1 MQMASTAP
9 PDTDPV
15 DPLRSLIHSVA
26 PFVRRYF
33 RRRCFKD
40 FSMPNSRTRNFCI
53 IAHIDHGKTTLS
65 DRLLEFTGTVEKRE
79 SQEQLLD
86 AMDLERERGITIKS
100 HPVAMSYTAKDG
112 LVYKLNLMDTPG
124 HVDFAY
130 EVSRSLAACE
140 GAILV
145 VDAAQG
151 VEAQTVANVNLA
163 IKQGLTIV
171 PVINKIDLPNSDLPT
186 VRKQLEEILA
196 IPAEEA
202 VLASAK
208 AGIGII
214 DVLEAVVA
222 RIPAPTGKR
231 EDRLRALVFDS
242 TFDTYRGVVVYVRV
256 MDGAVKQGD
265 TIKLMATN
273 RPYDVKEVGIFSAT
287 HPKFVPQPELAA
299 GSVGYV
305 IANMKTSSE
314 VKVGDTLTSSKLP
327 AELPLDGFQE
337 VQPMVF
343 SGIYPINTADFEHLK
358 LAMGKLQLNDAA
370 FVFQA
375 ESSVAL
381 GFGFRCG
388 FLGLLHM
395 EIIQERLRREFDMDI
410 IATYPSVIYEV
421 YKTNGEMV
429 LVDNPEHLPDGS
441 VIAEIREPMVRC
453 FLMIPNENIS
463 PIMQLILEK
472 RGEVKHT
479 ESLDTRRVML
489 TTELPLNE
497 ILVDFVDRIKSI
509 TRGYGSMDYEH
520 ADHRVSKL
528 VKLDILVNGEPVD
541 AFSSI
546 VHRDKAESRGRA
558 LAAKLKEVIPSQM
571 FTVPIQ
577 AAIGGKI
584 VARETVTAQRKNV
597 IAKCYGGDISRKRK
611 LLEKQKEGKKRMKAI
626 GRVNIPQEA
635 FIEVL
640 KTN

>member
-1 MQMASTAP
+1 MSE
-9 PDTDPV
+9 
-15 DPLRSLIHSVA
+15 
-26 PFVRRYF
+26 
-33 RRRCFKD
+33 
-40 FSMPNSRTRNFCI
+40 SRIRNFCI

-65 DRLLEFTGTVEKRE
+65 DRLLEFTGTIEKRE
-79 SQEQLLD
+79 SQDQLLD
-86 AMDLERERGITIKS
+86 AMDLERERGITIKA
-100 HPVAMSYTAKDG
+100 HPIAMTYKAKDG
-112 LVYKLNLMDTPG
+112 LEYKLNLMDTPG
-124 HVDFAY
+124 HVDFSY

-151 VEAQTVANVNLA
+151 VEAQTVANLHLA
-163 IKQGLTIV
+163 NKQGLTIV

-186 VRKQLEEILA
+186 VRKQLEDILS

-208 AGIGII
+208 AGIGIVDI
-214 DVLEAVVA
+214 LEAVVT
-222 RIPAPTGKR
+222 RMPPPRGVPN
-231 EDRLRALVFDS
+231 DRLRALVFDS
-242 TFDTYRGVVVYVRV
+242 TFDTYRGVVIYVRV
-256 MDGAVKQGD
+256 VDGSVKPGD
-265 TIKLMATN
+265 LVKLMATN
-273 RPYDVKEVGIFSAT
+273 KPYEVKEVGIFRPT
-287 HPKFVPQPELAA
+287 NPKFVALPELAA
-299 GSVGYV
+299 GYVGYV
-305 IANMKTSSE
+305 IANIKASTE
-314 VKVGDTLTSSKLP
+314 VKVGDTLTNSRQP
-327 AELPLDGFQE
+327 AEAPLPGFQE

-358 LAMGKLQLNDAA
+358 MAMAKLQLNDAA

-395 EIIQERLRREFDMDI
+395 EIIQERLRREFNMDI

-421 YKTNGEMV
+421 HKTNGEV
-429 LVDNPEHLPDGS
+429 LNVDNPEHLPDMS
-441 VIAEIREPMVRC
+441 VVAEIREPMVRC

-463 PIMQLILEK
+463 PIMQLIMDK

-497 ILVDFVDRIKSI
+497 ILVDFVDKIKSI

-520 ADHRVSKL
+520 ADHRPAKL

-558 LAAKLKEVIPSQM
+558 LAAKLKEVIPTQM

-584 VARETVTAQRKNV
+584 VARETVSAQRKNV
-597 IAKCYGGDISRKRK
+597 TAKCYGGDISRKRK

-635 FIEVL
+635 FIQVL